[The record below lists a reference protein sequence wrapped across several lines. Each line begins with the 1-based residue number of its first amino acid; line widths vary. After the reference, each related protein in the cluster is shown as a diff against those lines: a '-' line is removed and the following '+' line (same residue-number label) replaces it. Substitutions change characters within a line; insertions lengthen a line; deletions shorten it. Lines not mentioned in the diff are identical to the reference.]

1 MAETCDCSELEARLA
16 HRFRSRELLEQA
28 LTHGSRAYEQGDVSR
43 GNERLEFL
51 GDAVLNLVVSERLME
66 LWPDAPEGALSRAR
80 AAAVNMTALAD
91 CARGL
96 GLGEWIRLGR
106 GEDSS
111 GGREKPSI
119 LADVFEAVLGAL
131 YLDGGFAAARGF
143 LLREFADR
151 LLDPDV
157 LRSDPKTRLQEQVQE
172 RGDPAPTYETV
183 AERGPDHARE
193 FEVVVRVAGRVL
205 GRGVG
210 RSKRVAEQAAAQHAL
225 AELTSP

>member
-1 MAETCDCSELEARLA
+1 MGL
-16 HRFRSRELLEQA
+16 REL
-28 LTHGSRAYEQGDVSR
+28 V
-43 GNERLEFL
+43 
-51 GDAVLNLVVSERLME
+51 
-66 LWPDAPEGALSRAR
+66 
-80 AAAVNMTALAD
+80 
-91 CARGL
+91 
-96 GLGEWIRLGR
+96 RLGR
-106 GEDSS
+106 GEESS
-111 GGREKPSI
+111 GGRDKPSI

-131 YLDGGFAAARGF
+131 YLDGGFPVAREF
-143 LLREFADR
+143 VMREFADR

-210 RSKRVAEQAAAQHAL
+210 RSKRVAEQAAAQRAL
-225 AELTSP
+225 AELSAL